1 MRQDAR
7 MLARPLRPRGAEGAR
22 EGGMMRAVLIV
33 ASGLMGAVGSALMS
47 SPAGQMTLLTAL
59 VASIYA
65 AVLINT
71 LD

>member
-1 MRQDAR
+1 
-7 MLARPLRPRGAEGAR
+7 
-22 EGGMMRAVLIV
+22 MRAVLIV